1 MEALLQRLS
10 RTDATRLELALAFGF
25 LLLLL
30 LSGAVGY
37 WLLEGWPWTDGLYM
51 TFITLTT
58 IGFGEVQP
66 LSTAGRFFTM
76 ALGLAGVG
84 TVAFIFTRSAQV
96 LLNSQLLR
104 QRQIT
109 RMIQQT
115 RDHYVLCGY
124 GRIGQRIALDLDRAG
139 LPFVLVE
146 LKDEKIDLLRQ
157 TRWRYVQGNA
167 EKEETLR
174 AAGIERAKGLILTLP
189 DDSANVFVTLIARE
203 LNPDLYILARTDK
216 LQNQRQLLRAGADKV
231 ISPYEI
237 GADRMAQVL
246 LHPHVNRFLE
256 HVTPGSA
263 PDLMFEE
270 VPLAAEASL
279 VGQTLHESHL
289 RQRYNTI
296 VLALIDGET
305 GQMVF
310 NPGPGHL
317 LKAQDVLVVLGHP
330 AQVQQLRAAVD
341 PMRSTLPRR
350 AT

>member
-1 MEALLQRLS
+1 MEAFFQRLG
-10 RTDATRLELALAFGF
+10 RTDAARLELALAFGF
-25 LLLLL
+25 LFLLLL
-30 LSGAVGY
+30 TGSVGY

-66 LSTAGRFFTM
+66 LSTTGRFFTM

-115 RDHYVLCGY
+115 RNHYILCGY

-146 LKDEKIDLLRQ
+146 LKDEKVGLLRQ
-157 TRWRYVQGNA
+157 TRWLHVQGNA

-174 AAGIERAKGLILTLP
+174 AAGIERARGLILTLP

-203 LNPDLYILARTDK
+203 INPELYILARTDK
-216 LQNQRQLLRAGADKV
+216 IQNQRQLLRAGADKV

-246 LHPHVNRFLE
+246 LYPNVNRFLE
-256 HVTPGSA
+256 HVTPGGA
-263 PDLMFEE
+263 PDLVFEE
-270 VPLAAEASL
+270 IQIAPDAPL
-279 VGQTLHESHL
+279 VGQTLHASQIRPH
-289 RQRYNTI
+289 YNTI

-305 GQMVF
+305 GQMAF
-310 NPGPGHL
+310 NPGPQHV
-317 LKAQDVLVVLGHP
+317 LKANDVLVVLGHP
-330 AQVQQLRAAVD
+330 SQVQHLRTESAGQ
-341 PMRSTLPRR
+341 PR
-350 AT
+350 